1 MQRNFKNLLTS
12 SVMAMSVAVSSISQ
26 AAGPKGGGPNLG
38 SSSIQRSFSVNTNHQ
53 VLNQNTNVLHSTQT
67 FKSINPVI
75 TNNTVKSGVLSN
87 LGNNSLRQIHVNG
100 NNGIPSVT
108 GKTPVKVNV
117 GNLQN
122 LHLNQNSLHLN
133 QQKLHLNGINNKLL
147 IGNKG
152 IYKLNNPS
160 GPLFN
165 TKLVK
170 PFCSPVGNKFCSPCW
185 KTFCTPSWWYNCYP
199 CWYPF
204 YNSCWSPFYPQFWSP
219 CYSTCYSP
227 CYSVGLP
234 WLCSF
239 GYYALAYS
247 GYYPVQ
253 SVAVDVELVD
263 VRQIDAGD
271 VQQQLGPAYRVAFRN
286 NSVVDINHAFS
297 VGAMAS
303 TSRRLS
309 KDFPMATIQV
319 PGIKAGST
327 VAVDIRLPLD
337 SQRMGVNYM
346 GQNVPFAYLY
356 VVVDS
361 FNQLNDI
368 NRNNN
373 STFQGRLDIPMAS
386 N

>member
-1 MQRNFKNLLTS
+1 MQRNFKNLFTA
-12 SVMAMSVAVSSISQ
+12 SVMAMSVAISSISQ

-38 SSSIQRSFSVNTNHQ
+38 SSMHSFSANTNRQ
-53 VLNQNTNVLHSTQT
+53 VLSQHTNVLHSTQT

-75 TNNTVKSGVLSN
+75 TNNTIKSGVLSN
-87 LGNNSLRQIHVNG
+87 LNNNSLRQIQLNG
-100 NNGIPSVT
+100 NKGIQTLT

-122 LHLNQNSLHLN
+122 LHLNQQN
-133 QQKLHLNGINNKLL
+133 LHLNGINNKLL
-147 IGNKG
+147 VNKG
-152 IYKLNNPS
+152 INVKYVPK

-165 TKLVK
+165 SKLAT
-170 PFCSPVGNKFCSPCW
+170 PFCSPIGNKFCSPCW

-239 GYYALAYS
+239 GYYALAYG

-253 SVAVDVELVD
+253 TVAVDVELVD

-271 VQQQLGPAYRVAFRN
+271 VQQQLGPAYRVTFHN
-286 NSVVDINHAFS
+286 NSAVDINHAFS

-303 TSRRLS
+303 TSRLLS
-309 KDFPMATIQV
+309 KEFPMATIQV

-327 VAVDIRLPLD
+327 MAVDIRLPLD

-361 FNQLNDI
+361 SNQINDT

-373 STFQGRLDIPMAS
+373 STFQGRLDIPMVAS